1 MASTLSYYIH
11 PYAQQIAL
19 HALQRINGA
28 RLKFILQYKEPP
40 EEIQVG
46 ETGPEKS
53 DSTVVLRVRSPNVWM
68 RICSCFDLV
77 RHHLTFRCKDLVT
90 HEFRDLR
97 KPICSK
103 KSTVMTS
110 VEYLTCAYPHPS
122 FYPDGL
128 TVNRSTSRTKAALDR
143 EIYCFNFSPEWHGSS
158 NPPTASRKPGKT
170 SHPTTT
176 PPTSSSAP
184 SSHRI

>member
-1 MASTLSYYIH
+1 MGSSKAEAATSAMTSTLSYYAH

-46 ETGPEKS
+46 ETGSEKS

-77 RHHLTFRCKDLVT
+77 R
-90 HEFRDLR
+90 
-97 KPICSK
+97 S
-103 KSTVMTS
+103 
-110 VEYLTCAYPHPS
+110 S
-122 FYPDGL
+122 FDIG
-128 TVNRSTSRTKAALDR
+128 
-143 EIYCFNFSPEWHGSS
+143 
-158 NPPTASRKPGKT
+158 
-170 SHPTTT
+170 
-176 PPTSSSAP
+176 
-184 SSHRI
+184 